1 MAASGF
7 GTVRI
12 RGLRET
18 QRAFVKLGLG
28 IRAELVAELRRV
40 AEPVAATAKDKLARY
55 DGISLGTIGPR
66 TSVLGAFVTQRARK
80 VTGQRPD
87 FGALQMREGLI
98 PALEEHA
105 DDIEEGALHALD
117 AITREA
123 GFY

>member
-1 MAASGF
+1 MAAGI

-18 QRAFVKLGLG
+18 QRAFAKMALG
-28 IRAELVAELRRV
+28 IRAELRLHLRKI

-80 VTGQRPD
+80 VTGRRPD
-87 FGALQMREGLI
+87 FGALQMQEGLI
-98 PALEEHA
+98 PALQEHA
-105 DDIEEGALHALD
+105 EDIEREALDALD

-123 GFY
+123 GFH